1 MKKTA
6 RTEGLVKRIPLHP
19 FLFAAYPVLALF
31 AWNIKEVSL
40 PVIWRPILIAQI
52 LAFLVFILSA
62 LFFRSWS
69 KSAIFTTLTLILFFS
84 YGHVYQ
90 YVVPN
95 IGGSWGHHRVLAP
108 IFLAVWLAGLFL
120 VVRSKWEL
128 SNSTMILN
136 VAMLFL
142 LISPLYTIIRT
153 EWIRRSRLD
162 AMASPSQSSTSA
174 IEIKED
180 IQPQVIENQ
189 GSLPDIYYIIVDSY
203 VRSDSL
209 KDDFG
214 IDNSMFLDE
223 LRTMGFYIA
232 DCSRSN
238 YTQTRLSLT
247 SSLNMDYL
255 QTISDSFNPENLDKT
270 SVDPYL
276 QKNLVMETLK
286 SSGYSLVAIES
297 GMPFTEFDQADVY
310 FETPKK
316 SIWERSI
323 QPFESMLLNS
333 TAMKMLNAA
342 PMPAAREFLERIS
355 FPFYDYVEEQR
366 FILGHMDEAAKVPG
380 PKFVFVHIF
389 PPHQPFLFQP
399 DGSFTTDPRFYSAS
413 FDFPVDE
420 EHYLLGYRNGV
431 EFINQRLP
439 GILRTIID
447 ESEEQPVIILQADHG
462 QRGRNRMM
470 ILNAFLFPD
479 QSYEELY
486 PSITPVNTFRVVF
499 NNYLGKDYPLLEDVS
514 WNSTYSEPFVFQ
526 EFGEPSEACR

>member
-1 MKKTA
+1 MKNRA
-6 RTEGLVKRIPLHP
+6 LPEGLIKRIPLHP
-19 FLFAAYPVLALF
+19 FLFAVYPVLALF

-40 PVIWRPILIAQI
+40 PVVYRPILIAEI
-52 LAFLVFILSA
+52 LAILVFAISA
-62 LFFRSWS
+62 IVFRNWS

-84 YGHVYQ
+84 YGHIYQ
-90 YVVPN
+90 YVVPS
-95 IGGSWGHHRVLAP
+95 IGGAWGHHRVLAP
-108 IFLAVWLAGLFL
+108 IFLAVWLVGLVL
-120 VVRSKWEL
+120 IVRLKRGLWDL
-128 SNSTMILN
+128 TMILN
-136 VAMLFL
+136 LVVLFL

-153 EWIRRSRLD
+153 EWIRRSRVNAL
-162 AMASPSQSSTSA
+162 ASPVQSTSSG
-174 IEIKED
+174 IEDEKGA
-180 IQPQVIENQ
+180 QPPVNESQ

-209 KDDFG
+209 KEDFG
-214 IDNSMFLDE
+214 IDNSAFLEE
-223 LRTMGFYIA
+223 LESMGFYVA

-247 SSLNMDYL
+247 SSLNMEYL
-255 QTISDSFNPENLDKT
+255 QKISDSFNSSNLDKT
-270 SVDPYL
+270 SVDPFL

-286 SSGYSLVAIES
+286 NVGYSMVAVES
-297 GMPFTEFDQADVY
+297 GMPFTEFEEADVY
-310 FETPKK
+310 FEAPKK

-333 TAMKMLNAA
+333 TAMKLLNAA
-342 PMPAAREFLERIS
+342 PLPAAREFLERIS

-366 FILGHMDEAAKVPG
+366 FILDHMDDAAKVVG

-399 DGSFTTDPRFYSAS
+399 DGSFTTDPRFFSAS

-439 GILRTIID
+439 GILRSIINV
-447 ESEEQPVIILQADHG
+447 SEKPPVIILQADHG

-499 NNYLGKDYPLLEDVS
+499 NNYLGKDYSLLEDVS
-514 WNSTYSEPFVFQ
+514 WNSTYSEPFAFQ